1 MTKLSGGDSKNTLYC
16 SFCGKS
22 QHEVRKLIAGPTVF
36 ICDEC
41 VELCMDII
49 REENK
54 STLVKT
60 DDGVPTPQEICDV
73 LDDYVIGQAHAKRV
87 LSVAVHNHYKRL
99 NHGAKSNDVEIAKS
113 NILLAGPTGSGKT
126 GLPNMPDNSHG
137 GAWDGRIYLSSYH
150 AGLWIVDI
158 ETLMVLGLEEGT
170 NRSVAHMEATIG
182 YHLPHGEDGV
192 AQSYFEYLRI
202 PYTHSG
208 IISSYNAMNKIIS
221 KEIFKKN
228 KIKSPMYFVLKK
240 EFYNKIKIN
249 IFLKKKESIFLL

>member
-54 STLVKT
+54 STLVKA

-73 LDDYVIGQAHAKRV
+73 LDDYVIGQVHAKRV

-99 NHGAKSNDVEIAKS
+99 SHDIKSN
-113 NILLAGPTGSGKT
+113 
-126 GLPNMPDNSHG
+126 
-137 GAWDGRIYLSSYH
+137 
-150 AGLWIVDI
+150 
-158 ETLMVLGLEEGT
+158 
-170 NRSVAHMEATIG
+170 
-182 YHLPHGEDGV
+182 
-192 AQSYFEYLRI
+192 
-202 PYTHSG
+202 
-208 IISSYNAMNKIIS
+208 
-221 KEIFKKN
+221 
-228 KIKSPMYFVLKK
+228 
-240 EFYNKIKIN
+240 
-249 IFLKKKESIFLL
+249 